1 MLTAD
6 EVQMRKIQII
16 LADNH
21 RLVREQLEARLR
33 REPDFE
39 VVGVASNSLETWE
52 ETQSKRPPILLVDP
66 LMRDGLGLATL
77 RQIRTHFPDLV
88 IVILTAYLD
97 TALNMHFQEMGIQR
111 ILTKGIAS
119 SKLLAELRAA
129 YASAGSPDSPEP

>member
-111 ILTKGIAS
+111 ILTKGIDS